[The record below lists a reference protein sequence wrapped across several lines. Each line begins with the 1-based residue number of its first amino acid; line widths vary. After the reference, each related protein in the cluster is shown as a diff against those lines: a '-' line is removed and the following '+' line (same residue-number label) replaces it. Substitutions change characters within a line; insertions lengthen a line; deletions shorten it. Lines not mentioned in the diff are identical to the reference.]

1 LLFPD
6 LVKSLVDFIKYTEM
20 LVASFNDEIA
30 GKSED
35 KIDLEA
41 LRQGDSKAVMQQI
54 SDLVNM
60 AKADALDAVGE
71 DQAATELLERFL
83 EV

>member
-1 LLFPD
+1 MLFPD

>member
-1 LLFPD
+1 
-6 LVKSLVDFIKYTEM
+6 M

-60 AKADALDAVGE
+60 AKADALDAGGE

>member
-1 LLFPD
+1 MLFPD

-60 AKADALDAVGE
+60 AKADALDAGGE